1 MIKLSFYSHL
11 KYLVFLVCKYLLC
24 EDEVDFTDVLIL
36 GIGFLVSTAGVFLG
50 VKVGNFVSG
59 TEVL

>member
-1 MIKLSFYSHL
+1 
-11 KYLVFLVCKYLLC
+11 VFLVCKYLLC